1 MSCDARR
8 CVTQSGAGHAVSR
21 GRAACWLLLAG
32 LAGHTVLGLLA
43 ALARPP
49 PAPGAAP
56 PFVSPIHLKPSA
68 PHTNLPA
75 CAASWA
81 PATWAACDM
90 GLVITFQ
97 SDILLCRYPCRYPW
111 RYPCR

>member
-43 ALARPP
+43 ALPRPRP
-49 PAPGAAP
+49 RPWRGPALRVADPLEALG
-56 PFVSPIHLKPSA
+56 A
-68 PHTNLPA
+68 PHELAGLRCLLGPGHLGRLRHWSGHHLPERHLA
-75 CAASWA
+75 
-81 PATWAACDM
+81 
-90 GLVITFQ
+90 V
-97 SDILLCRYPCRYPW
+97 
-111 RYPCR
+111 